1 MERGV
6 DLDELRDSLV
16 PTTVQAMGW
25 NHYVWGLIRFSQR
38 IVKDFYVALILQV
51 FLTGRPVTVR
61 RRQVEIEVYGPR
73 ETILA
78 PMVVIDRCTYNELS
92 NRRGELTLPQLVKE
106 VAGRCRVRPRMDK
119 QDGAAA
125 EHNDAVRE
133 KVLKAVP
140 IDDARP
146 A

>member
-16 PTTVQAMGW
+16 PTTVQAMGR
-25 NHYVWGLIRFSQR
+25 NHY
-38 IVKDFYVALILQV
+38 DFYVALILQV
-51 FLTGRPVTVR
+51 FLTGRPVTVH

-92 NRRGELTLPQLVKE
+92 NRRGEPTLPQLVKE

-133 KVLKAVP
+133 EVLKAVP